1 MLRAASCNIFVTGAA
16 GFLGSHFVLEWLR
29 TGSGQVFALVR
40 DKDSM
45 TGASRLVAALEAA
58 QRANGIAAPLPTEFL
73 TPMEGDVTRPL
84 AGLAPEGVEQLRA
97 AGVEVFW
104 HFASDLRYEDRNYEA
119 TRRVNVEGSL
129 HALALAAAIG
139 VKRFVY
145 VSTAFVCGRQAGVIE
160 ETLAPPDQE
169 FSNGYE
175 ASKAEAERLLVA
187 ECERLGMPLTILRPS
202 IVIGPRATQSA
213 YGSETGLFSLVYA
226 VRWIRSSQSGQTANL
241 RVPARAEAE
250 INFIPVDCV
259 VSDMLALARSGFGDR
274 RIYHLT
280 SSSSVSVAQCWQ
292 AISDAVG
299 MHNVCF
305 MPPDSFEPS
314 PAERRVARRIGFFL
328 SYIDI
333 DRRFH
338 RSLSPAWTLNP
349 ADFAGYVHNCIQRIE
364 GSSERIE
371 SGA

>member
-1 MLRAASCNIFVTGAA
+1 MVRAGACNIFVTGGA

-29 TGSGQVFALVR
+29 TGSGQVFALAR
-40 DKDSM
+40 DKDSQ
-45 TGASRLVAALEAA
+45 TGASRLATALEAA
-58 QRANGIAAPLPTEFL
+58 QRANGLSDALPTEFL
-73 TPMEGDVTRPL
+73 TPMDGDVTRPL
-84 AGLAPEGVEQLRA
+84 AGIAPEGVAHLRTA
-97 AGVEVFW
+97 DVEVFW

-119 TRRVNVEGSL
+119 TRRTNVEGSL

-139 VKRFVY
+139 AKRFVY
-145 VSTAFVCGRQAGVIE
+145 VSTAYVCGRQAGQIE
-160 ETLAPPDQE
+160 EMLVPPQRE

-187 ECERLGMPLTILRPS
+187 ECERIGMPLTILRPS

-226 VRWIRSSQSGQTANL
+226 VMWIRSSQSGQTASL
-241 RVPARAEAE
+241 RIPACAEAE

-259 VSDMLALARSGFGDR
+259 VSDMLALAKSGFGDKL
-274 RIYHLT
+274 IYHLT
-280 SSSSVSVAQCWQ
+280 SSSSVSVEQCWR

-299 MHNVCF
+299 MHNVSF
-305 MPPDSFEPS
+305 LPAGTFEPS

-328 SYIDI
+328 SYINI

-338 RSLSPAWTLNP
+338 RSLSPAWGLNT
-349 ADFAGYVHNCIQRIE
+349 ADFAGYVHNCIKRV
-364 GSSERIE
+364 E